1 MSHIVRL
8 RALRRVLPAL
18 LGLLSALPRAAAQP
32 AADETW
38 LLPDAGQNRAFVP
51 VRDRVAIRGPDGRV
65 RHQPLAPS
73 ADLAGVARQ
82 ARALRPA
89 SGESVELI
97 LVETGASPDDPHR
110 VRYVRHE
117 LVVEA
122 GSAEAARAAAEA
134 AGLVYLRPAAVAGFH
149 LLFASGSAEALQ
161 ALPVL
166 SARADIRRALP
177 SLARQQTKRLV
188 PNDTYF
194 PQQWH
199 LRNTGQ
205 SSGLAGTDANVIN
218 TWDTYRGAGQ
228 RIAIVDDGLQTA
240 HPDLAPNVDTV
251 NDRDWNDST
260 VDDPNPD
267 VTVDDH
273 GTACAGVAA
282 ARGNNGVGVSGAAPE
297 ATLVGLRLIAATTTD
312 NQEAEAMA
320 WKNDIIQIKSNSWGP
335 NDDGVTLE
343 APGPLTAAAF
353 ATATATGRGGLGT
366 IFVWAGGN
374 GKESNDNSNYDGYAN
389 SIYTIAVGAVT
400 NTGAQSYYS
409 EPGANLVVCAPSS
422 GGLDPGITTTD
433 LTGSSGYNYAG
444 AAGNLADLA
453 YTNEFGGTSSA
464 TPLVSGVVALLLQSK
479 PTLGWRD
486 VQEILMRSATQV
498 SPTDADWSTNA
509 AGLKFNHKFGAGM
522 VNAAAAI
529 ALAQN
534 WTNLPAATSQNLAR
548 NSLALAIPDNSATGA
563 AVTFDLSNHANL
575 RAEHVTVTVNITH
588 ASRGHLAVTLTSP
601 QGTVSRLAE
610 KHPDTGDNYA
620 NWTFMTVRNWG
631 EPTQGVWTLRVSDLT
646 SGTTGTLSSATL
658 AVHGTPAAPLN
669 RRPAVT
675 AAGLGTVELFA
686 ENPLP
691 ISGLIAADPDGD
703 AFTLAYQWQSSA
715 DNLSFA
721 DISGAT
727 AATLAAD
734 PARAGRH
741 IRCRVTPSDAG
752 GPGAAFITEARFLN
766 RRPALVAATGSAY
779 AYDSELPLNNRSGSF
794 SRPAIINEF
803 SQGPAGGSSEW
814 VEILFLQNTDARGWT
829 LVDAS
834 STTPLTFTQN
844 ALWANIPAGT
854 LLVVYNG
861 QTTRDTALPANNT
874 TLNGP
879 GSLVI
884 ASNNTLFFSNLW
896 PALGNTGDRLV
907 LRAADASLIDGV
919 SYGTDTAHAP
929 KLAGVGSAESASY
942 RGDTDAG
949 AEVLAN
955 WSVLGSASGIAT
967 PALGNGTVNATFI
980 SNLRNGAFNQPALFR
995 LGAASQTPAGLA
1007 IDSATGVLS
1016 GTLTAAPGVYALV
1029 IERSN
1034 GAEVV
1039 AQTVRLLV
1047 TAADGSATIPAGA
1060 TWSPNAA
1067 TTLPGSL
1074 IVAGTLD
1081 TAGQALVVP
1090 GALTLSGG
1098 SALNASPGSIRY
1110 GTLSG
1115 GPLSGDAA
1123 SLAPAGFAG
1132 WIAGYPALS
1141 GGAALRSADP
1151 DGDGQTNL
1159 AEHAFGTNPSDP
1171 ASRFAGPSV
1180 GRSGARLSV
1189 TFPRGAWPAL
1199 RYSVQAS
1206 PDLSAWTEIWA
1217 SQGAANTAGPVTVN
1231 DTLDL
1236 PATGPRFLRV
1246 LVTEP

>member
-1 MSHIVRL
+1 MPNLVRL
-8 RALRRVLPAL
+8 RAPRRVLFAL
-18 LGLLSALPRAAAQP
+18 LGLLAALPRATAQS

-38 LLPDAGQNRAFVP
+38 LLPDAGQPRAFVP
-51 VRDRVAIRGPDGRV
+51 VRDRVAIRGTDGRV
-65 RHQPLAPS
+65 RHQPTPPA

-89 SGESVELI
+89 AGESVELI
-97 LVETGASPDDPHR
+97 LVENGASPDDTHR

-117 LVVEA
+117 VVVEA
-122 GSAEAARAAAEA
+122 DSAEAARAAAAA
-134 AGLVYLRPAAVAGFH
+134 AGLIYLRPAAVPGFH
-149 LLFASGSAEALQ
+149 LLSASGSAEALN

-166 SARADIRRALP
+166 AARADIRRALP
-177 SLARQQTKRLV
+177 SLARQQAKRLV

-194 PQQWH
+194 TSQWH

-205 SSGLAGTDANVIN
+205 SSGLAGTDVNVIN
-218 TWDTYRGAGQ
+218 VWDTYRGAGQ

-260 VDDPNPD
+260 VDDPNPN

-312 NQEAEAMA
+312 TQEAEAMA

-335 NDDGVTLE
+335 NDDGLTLE

-353 ATATATGRGGLGT
+353 ATAATTGRGGLGT

-374 GKESNDNSNYDGYAN
+374 GKAANDNSNYDGYAN

-409 EPGANLVVCAPSS
+409 EPGANLVVCAPSN
-422 GGLDPGITTTD
+422 GGADPGITTTD
-433 LTGSSGYNYAG
+433 LIGNNGYNTG
-444 AAGNLADLA
+444 VAGNLADVA
-453 YTNEFGGTSSA
+453 YTNDFGGTSSA
-464 TPLVSGVVALLLQSK
+464 TPLVSGVIALLLQSK

-498 SPTDADWSTNA
+498 SPTDSDWSTNA

-522 VNAAAAI
+522 VNASAAI

-548 NSLALAIPDNSATGA
+548 ASLAQAIPDNSATGT
-563 AVTFDLSNHANL
+563 AVTFDLSNNANL

-610 KHPDTGDNYA
+610 KHSDIGDNYA

-646 SGTTGTLSSATL
+646 SGTTGTLTSATL
-658 AVHGTPAAPLN
+658 TVYGTPAAPLN

-675 AAGLGTVELFA
+675 AAGLGSGELFA
-686 ENPLP
+686 ENPLAL
-691 ISGLIAADPDGD
+691 SGLAAADPDGD
-703 AFTLAYQWQSSA
+703 AFTLAYQWQSST
-715 DNLSFA
+715 DNITFA
-721 DISGAT
+721 DIPGAT

-734 PARAGRH
+734 TARAGRH
-741 IRCRVTPSDAG
+741 VRCRITASDAG
-752 GPGAAFITEARFLN
+752 GSGAAFLTESRFLN

-794 SRPAIINEF
+794 SRPALINEF
-803 SQGPAGGSSEW
+803 SQGNGGSKEW
-814 VEILFLQNTDARGWT
+814 IEILFLQNTDARGWT
-829 LVDAS
+829 LADAS
-834 STTPLTFTQN
+834 ATTSLTFSQN
-844 ALWANIPAGT
+844 ALWSNIPAGT
-854 LLVVYNG
+854 LLVVYNNAD
-861 QTTRDTALPANNT
+861 RDTVLPADKT
-874 TLNGP
+874 TLPTP

-884 ASNNTLFFSNLW
+884 GHNNTSFFSGLW
-896 PALGNTGDRLV
+896 PALGNSGGDRVV
-907 LRAADASLIDGV
+907 LRGADASLIDGV
-919 SYGTDTAHAP
+919 SYGTDSAHTP
-929 KLAGVGSAESASY
+929 KLGLVSANQSASF

-949 AEVLAN
+949 AEAVAG
-955 WSVLGSASGIAT
+955 WSVLSAASGIAT
-967 PALGNGTVNATFI
+967 PAQGNGTVNATFI
-980 SNLRNGAFNQPALFR
+980 SNLRSGAFNQPALF
-995 LGAASQTPAGLA
+995 GFGSASQTPAGLA
-1007 IDSATGVLS
+1007 IDPATGVLS
-1016 GTLTAAPGVYALV
+1016 GTLTAAPGVYAIV

-1039 AQTVRLLV
+1039 SQTVRLLV
-1047 TAADGSATIPAGA
+1047 TAADGSATIPAGSI
-1060 TWSPNAA
+1060 WSPNLA

-1074 IVAGTLD
+1074 TVFGTLD
-1081 TAGQALVVP
+1081 TAGRALVIP

-1098 SALNASPGSIRY
+1098 SALNAAPGSIRY
-1110 GTLSG
+1110 GSLSG
-1115 GPLSGDAA
+1115 GTLPGDAS
-1123 SLAPAGFAG
+1123 SLAPAGFAE

-1141 GGAALRSADP
+1141 GAAALRSADP
-1151 DGDGQTNL
+1151 DGDGQSNF
-1159 AEHAFGTNPSDP
+1159 AEHAFGTHPGDA
-1171 ASRFAGPSV
+1171 ASRFAGPFV
-1180 GRSGARLSV
+1180 ARSGARLNV

-1206 PDLSAWTEIWA
+1206 SDLSTWTEIWS

-1231 DTLDL
+1231 DAQDI
-1236 PATGPRFLRV
+1236 PASGPRFLRV